1 VTLSDLEADVK
12 MLNQGFRQGKR
23 LGMMIRNEMANE
35 TYTTDFMCSLFEE
48 EGGHLFDV
56 RQAILGHIQ
65 QGGNPTPFDRIMA
78 TRLASKCIE
87 FLEENIPLAE
97 PISASIGLQN
107 GKIGFTNF
115 EDIPRLMDRKYRR
128 PKKQWWLG
136 LRPIA
141 KVLAQPG
148 PDL

>member
-1 VTLSDLEADVK
+1 
-12 MLNQGFRQGKR
+12 
-23 LGMMIRNEMANE
+23 
-35 TYTTDFMCSLFEE
+35 MCSLFEE

-128 PKKQWWLG
+128 PKKQWWLE